1 MSLNHPITSNVSA
14 SLASPNEVVR
24 SLVRYTDWWQPSTAS
39 VFQVGPARRVKG
51 YSDGIPPGL
60 LGSLDERAELCR
72 RMQHIAPR
80 DRLLLFLWYV
90 QQLAVDDIA
99 PLVKISRRQCF
110 RRRAAAIR
118 EIVKLGEPERGE
130 AA

>member
-1 MSLNHPITSNVSA
+1 VSVFFVSTA
-14 SLASPNEVVR
+14 EVIR
-24 SLVRYTDWWQPSTAS
+24 GLVRYTDWWQPSTTS
-39 VFQVGPARRVKG
+39 VLQVGPARRAQG

-60 LGSLDERAELCR
+60 LGSLDGRAELCR

-90 QQLAVDDIA
+90 RQLPVDEIA
-99 PLVKISRRQCF
+99 PIVKISRRQCF

-118 EIVKLGEPERGE
+118 AIVKLGEPEHGE

>member
-1 MSLNHPITSNVSA
+1 MLVSFD
-14 SLASPNEVVR
+14 SRFFDTPNDVIR
-24 SLVRYTDWWQPSTAS
+24 GLVTYTDWWQPSTSS
-39 VFQVGPARRVKG
+39 VFQVGSARRMQG
-51 YSDGIPPGL
+51 YTDGIPLGL

-72 RMQHIAPR
+72 RMQHVAAR

-90 QQLAVDDIA
+90 RQLPVDEIA

-118 EIVKLGEPERGE
+118 AIVKLGDPDSQE